1 MGHFCFN
8 ENYIPEYV
16 QNTAT
21 AMFKFAELDETFK
34 DTRSTTTKYNQL
46 IATGAQPFIDAAISK
61 INYEFS
67 NACITSSAV
76 MSVATER
83 TNQAGDAFLKAY
95 KELLQYLELPARYP
109 DLKFTLSDVKFENSL
124 AAIKAEKDLELL
136 KDLYGRSFIYTQAGY
151 DLIDKASA
159 IATAINSLND
169 TYLYKV

>member
-16 QNTAT
+16 QNTLVSLLYCALLLNLEKLRRCSSSPSLMKHSRT
-21 AMFKFAELDETFK
+21 LDPLP
-34 DTRSTTTKYNQL
+34 RS
-46 IATGAQPFIDAAISK
+46 II
-61 INYEFS
+61 
-67 NACITSSAV
+67 
-76 MSVATER
+76 SVATER

-151 DLIDKASA
+151 DLIDKAGT

>member
-16 QNTAT
+16 QNTLVSLLYCPLLLNLEKLRRCSSSPSLMKHSRT
-21 AMFKFAELDETFK
+21 LDPLP
-34 DTRSTTTKYNQL
+34 RS
-46 IATGAQPFIDAAISK
+46 II
-61 INYEFS
+61 
-67 NACITSSAV
+67 
-76 MSVATER
+76 SVATER
-83 TNQAGDAFLKAY
+83 TNQAGDAFPKAY

-109 DLKFTLSDVKFENSL
+109 DLKFTLSDVKFEISL

-151 DLIDKASA
+151 DLIDKAST